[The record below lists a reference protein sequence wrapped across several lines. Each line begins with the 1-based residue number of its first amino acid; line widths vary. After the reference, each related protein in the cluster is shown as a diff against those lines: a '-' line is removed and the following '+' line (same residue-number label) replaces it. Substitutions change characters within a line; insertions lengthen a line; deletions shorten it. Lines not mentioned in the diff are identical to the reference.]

1 MKALKIISYLIL
13 SLLFLYILSGF
24 FLLPY
29 IAKKEIVK
37 NLDEILITKTKI
49 EKIYFNPLTLN
60 LELKGF
66 SLLDEK
72 EQEVVGLKNLF
83 IDFRALKSIE
93 KKHFHIK
100 NILLEG
106 IYLNIIEE
114 EKGVFN
120 LASLLKPTK
129 TKEEETNQKEKTK
142 LIDFLVSKIV
152 LKDTN
157 IDFTSF
163 TDKKKYNLNLK
174 DINYTIY
181 DFGTFKNSLS
191 SNNLQFKLNEN
202 TGATC
207 KFKPNQVA
215 NFIFQLS

>member
-13 SLLFLYILSGF
+13 SLIFLYILSGF

-66 SLLDEK
+66 SLIDEK

-163 TDKKKYNLNLK
+163 TDKKSITY
-174 DINYTIY
+174 I
-181 DFGTFKNSLS
+181 
-191 SNNLQFKLNEN
+191 
-202 TGATC
+202 
-207 KFKPNQVA
+207 
-215 NFIFQLS
+215 

>member
-13 SLLFLYILSGF
+13 SLLFLYIISGF

-29 IAKKEIVK
+29 IAKKEIIK

-60 LELKGF
+60 LEINGF

-72 EQEVVGLKNLF
+72 DQEILGLKNLF

-120 LASLLKPTK
+120 LASLIKQTE
-129 TKEEETNQKEKTK
+129 TKEEETKHKEVEK

-163 TDKKKYNLNLK
+163 TDKKSTTY
-174 DINYTIY
+174 I
-181 DFGTFKNSLS
+181 
-191 SNNLQFKLNEN
+191 
-202 TGATC
+202 
-207 KFKPNQVA
+207 
-215 NFIFQLS
+215 

>member
-29 IAKKEIVK
+29 VAKKEIVK

-114 EKGVFN
+114 EKGF
-120 LASLLKPTK
+120 
-129 TKEEETNQKEKTK
+129 
-142 LIDFLVSKIV
+142 
-152 LKDTN
+152 
-157 IDFTSF
+157 
-163 TDKKKYNLNLK
+163 
-174 DINYTIY
+174 
-181 DFGTFKNSLS
+181 
-191 SNNLQFKLNEN
+191 
-202 TGATC
+202 
-207 KFKPNQVA
+207 
-215 NFIFQLS
+215 

>member
-1 MKALKIISYLIL
+1 MKALKITSYFIL

-49 EKIYFNPLTLN
+49 EKIYFNPLTLD
-60 LELKGF
+60 LEIKGF

-72 EQEVVGLKNLF
+72 EQEVVGLKSLF
-83 IDFRALKSIE
+83 VDFRALKSIE
-93 KKHFHIK
+93 KKYFHIK

-120 LASLLKPTK
+120 LASLVKPTE
-129 TKEEETNQKEKTK
+129 TIDEEINQKEKTK

-163 TDKKKYNLNLK
+163 TDKKKYNLLLK

-181 DFGTFKNSLS
+181 DFGTFKNYLS
-191 SNNLQFKLNEN
+191 SNNLQFKLNDDIITFATE
-202 TGATC
+202 TGH
-207 KFKPNQVA
+207 
-215 NFIFQLS
+215 

>member
-1 MKALKIISYLIL
+1 M
-13 SLLFLYILSGF
+13 
-24 FLLPY
+24 
-29 IAKKEIVK
+29 
-37 NLDEILITKTKI
+37 
-49 EKIYFNPLTLN
+49 N

-163 TDKKKYNLNLK
+163 TDKKSTTY
-174 DINYTIY
+174 I
-181 DFGTFKNSLS
+181 
-191 SNNLQFKLNEN
+191 
-202 TGATC
+202 
-207 KFKPNQVA
+207 
-215 NFIFQLS
+215 